1 MKNTFRKITV
11 KTTYLNNTKVICY
24 KVTVNII
31 LIGENPKAFPLRS
44 RTRQKRS
51 LVMTFGSPHSSSQK
65 RIRKGVE
72 VGKE

>member
-31 LIGENPKAFPLRS
+31 LNDEKLKTFLTRS
-44 RTRQKRS
+44 ETRQ
-51 LVMTFGSPHSSSQK
+51 
-65 RIRKGVE
+65 
-72 VGKE
+72 